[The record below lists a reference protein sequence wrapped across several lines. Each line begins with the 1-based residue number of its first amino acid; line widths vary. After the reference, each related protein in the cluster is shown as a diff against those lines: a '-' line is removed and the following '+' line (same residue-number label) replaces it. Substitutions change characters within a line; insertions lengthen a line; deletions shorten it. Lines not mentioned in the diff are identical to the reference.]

1 MRLVKLY
8 AVLNIYITFIIPNG
22 VIYLCIITAPE
33 SCVITKLYLHY
44 IELKKNPDSEV
55 MELDSVNLHII

>member
-33 SCVITKLYLHY
+33 SCVITKLYTC
-44 IELKKNPDSEV
+44 IT
-55 MELDSVNLHII
+55 